1 MSSEVQFGVPAT
13 GRERM
18 LKYRQAAVLYFAYGV
33 LYLSKILVMGR
44 QGGWNMHGYP
54 QWVAWILIP
63 VGALIT
69 IAFPYLIWRQVRWF
83 TMVLAV
89 LVFIRAVYLFVQPEV
104 GFYLGPFLVAAATAW
119 MLTRAAWDL

>member
-1 MSSEVQFGVPAT
+1 
-13 GRERM
+13 
-18 LKYRQAAVLYFAYGV
+18 
-33 LYLSKILVMGR
+33 
-44 QGGWNMHGYP
+44 MHGYP

-104 GFYLGPFLVAAATAW
+104 GFYLGPFVVSAATAW